1 MFTFLFLSFHPR
13 SLRFLAKNSL
23 MITNVGRR
31 DRGVY
36 QCLVEN
42 QKSSAQAMA
51 ELKLGGKCLME
62 FFRLVEFCNSP
73 VKLLQDV
80 VLCMFVAL

>member
-1 MFTFLFLSFHPR
+1 MNITYIFNINNITNNIIYFLFFIS
-13 SLRFLAKNSL
+13 SLRFLAKTSL
-23 MITNVGRR
+23 VIENVGRR

-51 ELKLGGKCLME
+51 ELKLGGK
-62 FFRLVEFCNSP
+62 ST
-73 VKLLQDV
+73 
-80 VLCMFVAL
+80 